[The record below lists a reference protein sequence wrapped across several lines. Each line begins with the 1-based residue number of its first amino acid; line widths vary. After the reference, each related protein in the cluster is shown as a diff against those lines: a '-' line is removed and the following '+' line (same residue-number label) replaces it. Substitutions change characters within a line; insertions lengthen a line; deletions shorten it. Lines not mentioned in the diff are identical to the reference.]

1 MADEFMKGFGILMGS
16 GLLWCTIAS
25 WFNTPGF
32 EDTQLIAPNPDDVG
46 LYADVLIVVK
56 DIAFW
61 FAILGALTF
70 WVLIP
75 AAREG
80 RRAYEDR
87 QKNAE

>member
-1 MADEFMKGFGILMGS
+1 MADEFMKGLGILTGAGMI
-16 GLLWCTIAS
+16 WFVVAS

-46 LYADVLIVVK
+46 LYADVLITVK
-56 DIAFW
+56 DISFW

-70 WVLIP
+70 WVVIP
-75 AAREG
+75 AVREG

-87 QKNAE
+87 QQSAE